1 MLLEPCWTAR
11 SNQQRIVTMLLLAC
25 AFPFSLPQN
34 PWTTYIFRTCNF
46 HMFLRPKTPYPRP
59 YRNFSTP
66 LLIWGLHFPCG
77 FPRWPCRKLGPCA
90 GVSWRLLPQVAANC
104 ASRGGRTA
112 EVRHYDAGIL
122 VKTPLM
128 FTMIWNSGSPTMVGW
143 ESIIVGFLWFLNCFL
158 LPYTDLFRG
167 QVPME
172 LPDEKMFW

>member
-77 FPRWPCRKLGPCA
+77 FPRWPCRKQGAVC
-90 GVSWRLLPQVAANC
+90 WRILTTVAPSCCKLRKPWWQNRWSPSLWCWDFSENSADVYDDLEFRIPHYGWLRIHNC
-104 ASRGGRTA
+104 
-112 EVRHYDAGIL
+112 
-122 VKTPLM
+122 
-128 FTMIWNSGSPTMVGW
+128 
-143 ESIIVGFLWFLNCFL
+143 WFLMVL
-158 LPYTDLFRG
+158 KLFF
-167 QVPME
+167 VA
-172 LPDEKMFW
+172 LHWLI

>member
-1 MLLEPCWTAR
+1 MNSSGPTLNASMLLEPCWTAR

-66 LLIWGLHFPCG
+66 LLIWVLHFPCG
-77 FPRWPCRKLGPCA
+77 FPRWPCRKQGPC
-90 GVSWRLLPQVAANC
+90 GWRILTTVAPSCCKLRKPWWQNRWSPSLWC
-104 ASRGGRTA
+104 WDFS
-112 EVRHYDAGIL
+112 E
-122 VKTPLM
+122 TPLM

-143 ESIIVGFLWFLNCFL
+143 ESIIVGF
-158 LPYTDLFRG
+158 
-167 QVPME
+167 
-172 LPDEKMFW
+172 